1 MAFVDRPGTQGD
13 EQEMSTNG
21 PRVFV
26 TGAGV
31 VSPVGN
37 TLEECWQNLIDG
49 VSGAGPITRFDCTNF
64 GTKFACEVKDFSV
77 DGVLDR
83 KEAKRMDR
91 FVQFAV
97 VASHEAL
104 KNSGLDLEATDR
116 ERVGVIIGSGIGG
129 METFETQHT
138 ALLEKGPDRVSP
150 FFIPMMISDMAA
162 GQVSI
167 LNGLQGPN
175 FGTVSACASGAHA
188 IGEALRLLRAGDAD
202 VIIAGGA
209 EATISPMAVAGFN
222 SARAL
227 SLRNDDPK
235 RASRPFDKDR
245 DGFVI
250 GEGAGIMVLETEEH
264 ARRRGATLLCEL
276 SGYGAS
282 GDAYHLTAPCADG
295 GGAARAMRRALQDSG
310 LALDEVGYINAHGT
324 STPAGDPIEVTAVK
338 TIFGAHAHSVWMG
351 STKSMTG
358 HLLGAAGGLEAVVTA
373 LVLARGVVPPTI
385 NLDTP
390 DEACDLDF
398 VANQARTRQFKAA
411 MSNSF
416 GFGGHNVSLA
426 MRAIG

>member
-1 MAFVDRPGTQGD
+1 MN
-13 EQEMSTNG
+13 TNG
-21 PRVFV
+21 PRIVV

-31 VSPVGN
+31 ISPVGN
-37 TLEECWQNLIDG
+37 NVEDCWKNLVAG
-49 VSGAGPITRFDCTNF
+49 QSGAGPITRFDVANF
-64 GTKFACEVKDFSV
+64 DTKFACEVKDFNFE
-77 DGVLDR
+77 GVLDR

-91 FVQFAV
+91 FVQYAV
-97 VASHEAL
+97 VAAHEAVR
-104 KNSGLDLEATDR
+104 SAGLDLEKIDR
-116 ERVGVIIGSGIGG
+116 ERVGVVIGSGIGG
-129 METFETQHT
+129 METFETQHA
-138 ALLEKGPDRVSP
+138 ALRDKGPGRVSP

-167 LNGLQGPN
+167 QYGFKGPN

-188 IGEALRLLRAGDAD
+188 LGEALRLLRAGDAD

-209 EATISPMAVAGFN
+209 ESTITPMAIAGFN

-227 SLRNDDPK
+227 SLRNDDPQ

-250 GEGAGIMVLETEEH
+250 GEGAGLAVLETEDH
-264 ARRRGATLLCEL
+264 ARRRGATIICEL
-276 SGYGAS
+276 AGYGSS
-282 GDAYHLTAPCADG
+282 GDAYHMTAPSVDG
-295 GGAARAMRRALQDSG
+295 DGAARAMKRALQDAG
-310 LALDEVGYINAHGT
+310 MATDEVSYINAHGT

-338 TIFGAHAHSVWMG
+338 TVFGEHARRLMMG

-373 LVLARGVVPPTI
+373 LVIARGVVPPTI

-398 VANQARTRQFKAA
+398 VPHQARTLGVRAA
-411 MSNSF
+411 LTNSF

-426 MRAIG
+426 MRAFK

>member
-1 MAFVDRPGTQGD
+1 M
-13 EQEMSTNG
+13 NG
-21 PRVFV
+21 PRIVV

-37 TLEECWQNLIDG
+37 NVEDCWKNLVAG
-49 VSGAGPITRFDCTNF
+49 VSGAGPITRFDVTNF
-64 GTKFACEVKDFSV
+64 ETKFACEVKDFTFE
-77 DGVLDR
+77 GVLDR

-91 FVQFAV
+91 FVQYAV
-97 VASHEAL
+97 VAAHEAVR
-104 KNSGLDLEATDR
+104 NAGIDTERIDR
-116 ERVGVIIGSGIGG
+116 DRVGVVIGSGIGG
-129 METFETQHT
+129 METFETQHA
-138 ALLEKGPDRVSP
+138 ALMEKGPGRVSP

-167 LNGLQGPN
+167 QFGFKGPN

-202 VIIAGGA
+202 LIIAGGA

-227 SLRNDDPK
+227 SLRNDAPQ
-235 RASRPFDKDR
+235 RASRPVDKDR

-250 GEGAGIMVLETEEH
+250 GEGAGLVVLETEDH
-264 ARRRGATLLCEL
+264 ARRRGATILCEL
-276 SGYGAS
+276 VGYGAS
-282 GDAYHLTAPCADG
+282 GDAYHMTAPSVDG
-295 GGAARAMRRALQDSG
+295 DGAARAMKRALQDAG
-310 LALDEVGYINAHGT
+310 MALDEVTYINAHGT

-338 TIFGAHAHSVWMG
+338 SVFGEHAGRLMMG

-373 LVLARGVVPPTI
+373 LVIARGVVPPTI

-398 VANQARTRQFKAA
+398 VANQARTINVRAA

-426 MRAIG
+426 MRAFR

>member
-1 MAFVDRPGTQGD
+1 
-13 EQEMSTNG
+13 
-21 PRVFV
+21 VFV
-26 TGAGV
+26 TGAGI

-37 TLEECWQNLIDG
+37 TMEDCWRNLVAG
-49 VSGAGPITRFDCTNF
+49 RSGAGPITRFDTTAYE
-64 GTKFACEVKDFSV
+64 TKFACEVKDFSFE
-77 DGVLDR
+77 GILDR

-104 KNSGLDLEATDR
+104 KHSGLDLETTDR
-116 ERVGVIIGSGIGG
+116 DRVGVLIGSGIGG

-138 ALLEKGPDRVSP
+138 ALMEKGPGRVSP

-167 LNGLQGPN
+167 QFGLKGPN
-175 FGTVSACASGAHA
+175 FSTVSACASGAHA
-188 IGEALRLLRAGDAD
+188 IGEALRLLRSGDAD

-209 EATISPMAVAGFN
+209 EATITPMAVAGFGN
-222 SARAL
+222 MRAL
-227 SLRNDDPK
+227 STRNDDPQ

-250 GEGAGIMVLETEEH
+250 GEGAGLLVLETEDH

-282 GDAYHLTAPCADG
+282 GDAFHITSPCLDG
-295 GGAARAMRRALQDSG
+295 DGAARAMKRSLQDAG
-310 LALDEVGYINAHGT
+310 MAADEVGYINSHGT
-324 STPAGDPIEVTAVK
+324 STPAGDPIEVVAVK
-338 TIFGAHAHSVWMG
+338 SVFGDHAYRLMMG

-385 NLDTP
+385 NLDTA

-398 VANQARTRQFKAA
+398 VPNQARTQRVKAA
-411 MSNSF
+411 LSNSF

-426 MRAIG
+426 LRAIG

>member
-1 MAFVDRPGTQGD
+1 MRQD
-13 EQEMSTNG
+13 G

-31 VSPVGN
+31 VSPLGN
-37 TLEECWQNLIDG
+37 SLEDCWQNLLAG
-49 VSGAGPITRFDCTNF
+49 RSGAGPITRFDASAYE
-64 GTKFACEVKDFSV
+64 TKFACEVKDFGT
-77 DGVLDR
+77 DGILDR

-104 KNSGLDLEATDR
+104 KHSGLDLERTDR
-116 ERVGVIIGSGIGG
+116 ERVGVLIGSGIGG

-138 ALLEKGPDRVSP
+138 VLLEKGPGRVSP
-150 FFIPMMISDMAA
+150 FFIQMMISDMAA

-167 LNGLQGPN
+167 QYGLKGPN

-209 EATISPMAVAGFN
+209 EASITPMAIAGFN

-227 SLRNDDPK
+227 STRNDDPH
-235 RASRPFDKDR
+235 RASRPFDRDR

-250 GEGAGIMVLETEEH
+250 GEGAGILVLETEAH
-264 ARRRGATLLCEL
+264 ARARGATPICEL

-282 GDAYHLTAPCADG
+282 ADAYHMTAPCVDG
-295 GGAARAMRRALQDSG
+295 DGAARAMRRALQDAG
-310 LALDEVGYINAHGT
+310 MRLDEVGYINAHGT
-324 STPAGDPIEVTAVK
+324 ATPAGDPIEVTAVK
-338 TIFGAHAHSVWMG
+338 TVFGDHARTLMMG

-358 HLLGAAGGLEAVVTA
+358 HLLGAAGGLEGVVTA
-373 LVLARGVVPPTI
+373 LVLARGIVPPTI

-390 DEACDLDF
+390 DGACDLDF
-398 VANQARTRQFKAA
+398 VANQARTRRVRSALT
-411 MSNSF
+411 NSF

-426 MRAIG
+426 MRAFE